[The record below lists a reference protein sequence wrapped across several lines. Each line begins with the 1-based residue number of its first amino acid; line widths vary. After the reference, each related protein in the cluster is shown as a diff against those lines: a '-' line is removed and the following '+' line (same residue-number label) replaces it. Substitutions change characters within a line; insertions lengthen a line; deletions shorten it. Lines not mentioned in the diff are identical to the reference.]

1 MADAIHDL
9 REAQGKVEKALPRAK
24 PGSGVEAVALQLARV
39 LNHLGEAVA
48 DVTPEMWAVSA
59 PVREMPDGTLV
70 LGIYAE
76 SGEGAYGGVVR
87 STDHGKT
94 WSEPISIW

>member
-1 MADAIHDL
+1 MDAETKRDVAAGLAKLADAIHDL

-48 DVTPEMWAVSA
+48 DVTPEMWAAMLSEESVGIEE
-59 PVREMPDGTLV
+59 VRKALE
-70 LGIYAE
+70 A
-76 SGEGAYGGVVR
+76 AA
-87 STDHGKT
+87 
-94 WSEPISIW
+94 